1 MKLLI
6 SQIAHRLQSLK
17 DIEGVKVR
25 VSDGKKT
32 IHIQYQTHRSLNF
45 KFVWSN
51 DHFIGYFLDGDDNQ
65 SQAVLALWEP
75 IEAIH
80 FATAYCLLIDLR
92 GGRK

>member
-1 MKLLI
+1 MKQLI
-6 SQIAHRLQSLK
+6 SKISNRLQTLE
-17 DIEGVKVR
+17 DIEGVTVT
-25 VSDGKKT
+25 VSDGQKT
-32 IHIQYQTHRSLNF
+32 IYIQYQTHRSLNF

-65 SQAVLALWEP
+65 SQAVLSLWEP

-92 GGRK
+92 AGRK